1 MAHEPRRGSRRG
13 RDAFAVML
21 VGCGRVRAHLAGGGV
36 ALACA
41 LASSA
46 HLTTSKDGHAESK
59 AARHSGAALPPL
71 PPRQNFSCRSC
82 LGGRDSVR
90 KSRRSN

>member
-1 MAHEPRRGSRRG
+1 MTWLTSRAGGAADGEGRRPL
-13 RDAFAVML
+13 FML

-59 AARHSGAALPPL
+59 AARQWRRAASVAASAEFLVQELP
-71 PPRQNFSCRSC
+71 
-82 LGGRDSVR
+82 
-90 KSRRSN
+90 RRP